1 MKMPGN
7 DTSNNG
13 LYEYDENNYYAE
25 SLDNSVMEEFNDT
38 AETDFS
44 EYLWMEHE
52 EEFDKEVSKCTF
64 TIFFF
69 LHFFT
74 GGQNSFQIKTFFKS
88 VFIW

>member
-7 DTSNNG
+7 NTSNSG
-13 LYEYDENNYYAE
+13 LYEYDENTYYAE

-52 EEFDKEVSKCTF
+52 EEFDKEVSKYTF
-64 TIFFF
+64 TVFFCMP
-69 LHFFT
+69 HFFN
-74 GGQNSFQIKTFFKS
+74 GNIVLFRSLS
-88 VFIW
+88 